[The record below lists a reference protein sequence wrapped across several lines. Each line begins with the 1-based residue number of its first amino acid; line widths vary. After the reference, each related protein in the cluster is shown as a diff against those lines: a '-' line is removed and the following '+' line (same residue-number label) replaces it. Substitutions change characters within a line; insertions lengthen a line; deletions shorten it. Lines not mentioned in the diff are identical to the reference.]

1 MEASLKQLSVL
12 IVTKHGG
19 FARGTWHAMVPLV
32 ALPKPQIGQINF
44 QTPKTRFEAIFW
56 SKSGSSTFFGIKIDL
71 IFRHPFVTFV
81 FDMLRFRRPF
91 YLTLTRACHPFWGPR
106 NTLKWPKWVF
116 FRFFEKWTILG
127 VFSSFFLSFFD
138 PLFLTHFLP
147 LSVSSEIVP
156 FQGTISSQIHMSF

>member
-19 FARGTWHAMVPLV
+19 FARGTWHAMVPLM

-91 YLTLTRACHPFWGPR
+91 YPIWREHVTLFGDPETPLNVQNGCFLAFLRNVVFWA
-106 NTLKWPKWVF
+106 F
-116 FRFFEKWTILG
+116 FRHFFVI
-127 VFSSFFLSFFD
+127 FLT
-138 PLFLTHFLP
+138 LFLTPFFWP
-147 LSVSSEIVP
+147 FWPPASVLK
-156 FQGTISSQIHMSF
+156 